1 MYTDKPMSLSVK
13 SFLIRKMST
22 AQSIPEKTI
31 TSVIDH
37 QFNSLVENMPFC
49 NTLELSGFGKFT
61 FNKKKGVNM
70 MLKYIREK
78 EELLTRMP
86 TLEDAHALKRAGI
99 RISQIEMSM
108 KALNQKLQSYENQFR
123 TDLGRMEE
131 SIDTSS
137 RDEGADQNSG
147 S

>member
-1 MYTDKPMSLSVK
+1 
-13 SFLIRKMST
+13 
-22 AQSIPEKTI
+22 
-31 TSVIDH
+31 
-37 QFNSLVENMPFC
+37 
-49 NTLELSGFGKFT
+49 
-61 FNKKKGVNM
+61 M